1 MIRIPSTSGKT
12 IAVMGLGKSGLST
25 ARALLASGAR
35 VHAWDD
41 SSERRAEAEAAGITV
56 TSLTNGLW
64 NDIDSLVLSPG
75 IPHTFPEPHPV
86 AARARAQGTEIVGD
100 IELLARAETD
110 ARYIG
115 ITGTNGKS
123 TTTALIGHILET
135 AKQPVQVGGNLG
147 TPALDL
153 AALDRT
159 GTYVLELSSYQLE
172 LMPSAEF
179 DIAILLNI
187 TPDHL
192 DRHGGMDGYKA
203 AKRRIFDHCRGTAIV
218 GIDDPD
224 GASICDSLRG
234 NPAVKVIAISGSQ
247 RIVGGVY
254 AVDGVLYDHTGG
266 DRIKIM
272 DVNEVQTLPGSHNA
286 QNAAA
291 AYAATKAA
299 GLSRADIVAGIRSYP
314 GLPHRQELVASI
326 DGVRYVN
333 DSKATNPEAAAKALG
348 SYPVIYWIAGGK
360 PKEGGLEA
368 IEPFLPRIRRAFLI
382 GEAAEAFNAALSG
395 KIDIRM
401 SGTLAQAVQDAYAS
415 TRAERPAD
423 AVVLLSPACASFDQF
438 ANFEERGREFARLVR
453 QIPVAGETAS

>member
-1 MIRIPSTSGKT
+1 MIRIPSSKGKT
-12 IAVMGLGKSGLST
+12 VAVMGLGKSGLST
-25 ARALLASGAR
+25 ARALMASGAN
-35 VHAWDD
+35 VYAWDD
-41 SSERRAEAEAAGITV
+41 SSDRRAEAEAAGIPV
-56 TSLTNGLW
+56 ASLTNGLW

-100 IELLARAETD
+100 IELLARAEPA

-135 AKQPVQVGGNLG
+135 AKRAVQIGGNLG

-153 AALDRT
+153 AALDQT

-172 LMPSAEF
+172 LMPTAAF
-179 DIAILLNI
+179 DIAVLLNI

-203 AKRRIFDHCRGTAIV
+203 AKQRIFDHCHGTAII

-224 GASICDSLRG
+224 SAAVCVTLRD
-234 NPAVKVIAISGSQ
+234 NPAVNVIAVSGSLQ
-247 RIVGGVY
+247 VDGGVY
-254 AVDGVLYDHTGG
+254 AEDGILYDDTSGEPVE
-266 DRIKIM
+266 IM
-272 DVNEVQTLPGSHNA
+272 DLRNVQTLPGAHNA

-291 AYAATKAA
+291 AYAATQAA
-299 GLSRADIVAGIRSYP
+299 GLSRADIVNGIRSYP
-314 GLPHRQELVASI
+314 GLPHRQELIATI
-326 DGVRYVN
+326 GGARYVN
-333 DSKATNPEAAAKALG
+333 DSKATNPEATAKALG
-348 SYPVIYWIAGGK
+348 SYPLIYWIAGGK

-368 IEPFLPRIRRAFLI
+368 IEPFLPRIRHAYLI
-382 GEAAEAFNAALSG
+382 GEAAAAFDAALSG
-395 KIDIRM
+395 KIDTRI
-401 SGTLAQAVQDAYAS
+401 SGTLAQAVRDAHAAVS
-415 TRAERPAD
+415 AEHPSD

-438 ANFEERGREFARLVR
+438 PNFEERGREFARLVR
-453 QIPVAGETAS
+453 DLPAAGEATP